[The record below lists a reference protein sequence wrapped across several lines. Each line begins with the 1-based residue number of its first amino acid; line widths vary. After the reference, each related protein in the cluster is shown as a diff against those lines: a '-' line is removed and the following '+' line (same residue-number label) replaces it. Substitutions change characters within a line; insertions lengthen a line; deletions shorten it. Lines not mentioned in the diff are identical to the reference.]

1 MQNENN
7 NLNNNI
13 QTNEID
19 NINQQLIPNEENYL
33 NNTPNMVKQES
44 KDNGLGRSITSAL
57 IFWGVCVPYFIGC
70 FQDDYGMFIVMGGFL
85 LLPFIIICYVTG
97 RLAINDYKKCTSEK
111 TIFRKILNIINNITL
126 IVITLPLI
134 LMLGIFLGSYALAF
148 FPPEFIIII
157 VCIIAIT
164 AIYIYIKNKQK
175 KK

>member
-33 NNTPNMVKQES
+33 NNTPNMVKPDS

-57 IFWGVCVPYFIGC
+57 IFFGVCVPYFIGC
-70 FQDDYGMFIVMGGFL
+70 FQDDTGMFIVMGGVL
-85 LLPFIIICYVTG
+85 ILPLIIICYILG
-97 RLAINDYKKCTSEK
+97 KLAISDYKSFTGKK
-111 TIFRKILNIINNITL
+111 TVIRKILNIINNISL
-126 IVITLPLI
+126 GIIILPLI
-134 LMLGIFLGSYALAF
+134 LFLGAILGAFAAAL
-148 FPPEFIIII
+148 PPALIIAL